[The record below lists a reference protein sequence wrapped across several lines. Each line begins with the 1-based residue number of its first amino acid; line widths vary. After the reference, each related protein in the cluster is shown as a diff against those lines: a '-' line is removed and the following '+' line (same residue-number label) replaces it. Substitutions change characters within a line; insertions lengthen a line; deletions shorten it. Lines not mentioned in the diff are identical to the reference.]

1 MSKKEKMSWTIYL
14 QSIKDPN
21 IGKKV
26 DIVAETYP
34 QAQLAAIKQAGQDK
48 FKLYGYPED
57 YFKKD

>member
-1 MSKKEKMSWTIYL
+1 MSWTIYL

-26 DIVAETYP
+26 DIVVETYP